1 MGHDHDVRTE
11 LEEFVKPRNLIRE
24 YRDFVMRGN
33 VVDLAVGVVAG
44 AAFSSVVTSFVS
56 DVITPLIGVIAQSPD
71 FTGIV
76 LLGRNDDTLT
86 WFTTHGATGGIRLGE
101 FLNVLLSF
109 MLTMLGVFFL
119 VVKPLNSVSDHL
131 KAGVASR
138 GVGGMRACPA
148 CLTDVP
154 VAATRC
160 RACTSDI
167 APLISADEH
176 S

>member
-1 MGHDHDVRTE
+1 M
-11 LEEFVKPRNLIRE
+11 KPGNLVRE

-56 DVITPLIGVIAQSPD
+56 DVITPLIGVIAQTPD
-71 FTGIV
+71 FNGIV
-76 LLGRNDDTLT
+76 LLGRQDGELA
-86 WFTTHGATGGIRLGE
+86 WFTIHGATGGIRLGE

-119 VVKPLNSVSDHL
+119 VVKPLNAVSEHL
-131 KAGVASR
+131 KTGTALQ
-138 GVGGMRACPA
+138 GVGGMRACPE

-154 VAATRC
+154 LAATRC
-160 RACTSDI
+160 RACTAVI
-167 APLISADEH
+167 APLTRPHEDM
-176 S
+176 